1 MLFHN
6 SQVSNNPM
14 VYTITPIYFFHDKS
28 RSFLENNTRETGLLQ
43 NRLEI
48 TESLPSIHVKRALSN
63 CLNEL
68 EISSIS
74 SDSELA

>member
-1 MLFHN
+1 MTSMH
-6 SQVSNNPM
+6 
-14 VYTITPIYFFHDKS
+14 FFHDKS
-28 RSFLENNTRETGLLQ
+28 RSFLETHIRETGLLQ

-48 TESLPSIHVKRALSN
+48 TESPPSIHIKRALSN

-74 SDSELA
+74 RNSE